1 MAGTA
6 NIGIKNCG
14 IMIYPYFCFA
24 PIFIFEQREQALS
37 LLLGF
42 YRRAST
48 ARHGVERVCCCWN
61 LYRAGI
67 RCTATA
73 CPFFLPEFRFADVVA
88 RAHMK
93 HLSLRKKLFD
103 RWAQTFFGNEGE
115 GGMTCGLSCSG
126 RGFTCLPA

>member
-14 IMIYPYFCFA
+14 IMIYAYFCLT

-67 RCTATA
+67 RCTATD
-73 CPFFLPEFRFADVVA
+73 FSLPEFKFADVVA

-93 HLSLRKKLFD
+93 DLSSRKVLFD
-103 RWAQTFFGNEGE
+103 RWAQTLFAM
-115 GGMTCGLSCSG
+115 GGRVG
-126 RGFTCLPA
+126 